1 MSKKP
6 EHVGP
11 EDSFIE
17 VAKVSDVPDAS
28 MIGVTVT
35 GKQILI
41 ARMGNKY
48 YAIDAIC
55 SHYFGYLPKG
65 KLKDNRVVC
74 PVHKA
79 EFDLGTGKVAK
90 DVTAL
95 LRLATRR
102 RATDLKSYEIKV
114 VDNKILI
121 RT

>member
-1 MSKKP
+1 MSKEP
-6 EHVGP
+6 EQAGQ
-11 EDSFIE
+11 EDTFIE
-17 VAKVSDVPDAS
+17 VAKVRDVPDAS
-28 MIGVTVT
+28 MIGVTVI

-41 ARMGNKY
+41 SRIGNKY

-65 KLKDNRVVC
+65 QLKENRVVC

-79 EFDLGTGKVAK
+79 EFDLDTGKVAK

-102 RATDLKSYEIKV
+102 RATDLKAYEIKV
-114 VDNKILI
+114 VDNSILI
-121 RT
+121 RV

>member
-1 MSKKP
+1 MSKEP
-6 EHVGP
+6 EQVAQ

-17 VAKVSDVPDAS
+17 VAKVNDVPDAS
-28 MIGVTVT
+28 MIGVTVN

-41 ARMGNKY
+41 ARMENKY

-55 SHYFGYLPKG
+55 SHYFGFLPKG

-79 EFDLGTGKVAK
+79 EFDLNTRKVAK

-102 RATDLKSYEIKV
+102 RATDLKAYEVKV

-121 RT
+121 RA